1 MSRKDKLLK
10 RFLSEPKDFSWDEL
24 TSLLLMLGFEEVQT
38 GKTGGSR
45 RRFKKDE
52 VIISLHKPH
61 PKNILKQYQIKQV
74 LEILKNED
82 LL

>member
-10 RFLSEPKDFSWDEL
+10 RFLSEPKDFSWEEL
-24 TSLLLMLGFEEVQT
+24 TVLLASFGFEEVQT

-45 RRFKKDE
+45 RRFRRDE
-52 VIISLHKPH
+52 MIISLHKPH
-61 PKNILKQYQIKQV
+61 PKNILKGYQIKQV
-74 LEILKNED
+74 LEVLKGED